1 MTMFKFILKRI
12 GYMFVTLWI
21 VSTITFMLIHAIPGD
36 PLAGMARKLPEQIRI
51 NFYDK
56 YGLNDTVVVQYGR
69 FMKNIVLHAD
79 LGESLA
85 YPGRKVTDVIKLHAP
100 VSGRLGIQAISMGFF
115 IGVSL
120 GILAAFNRGKWPD
133 YIVMFIAI
141 LGISV
146 PSFVMASL
154 LQYFFTV
161 KNMWLPTT
169 GWGEF
174 RHTILPSIALSFSS
188 IATYARYMRAN
199 TLDIIGQDYILTAK
213 SKGVTKLSLVW
224 KHVIRNAILPA
235 ITILGPQL
243 AGIFVGSFVIES
255 IFAIPGFGFN
265 FVSAVGD
272 RDYTMVMGQTV
283 FLCALVIVSY
293 VLVDIVYGLI
303 DPRIR
308 LTGEKR

>member
-1 MTMFKFILKRI
+1 MFKFILKRI
-12 GYMFVTLWI
+12 GYMFVTIWI
-21 VSTITFMLIHAIPGD
+21 VATITFMLIHAIPGD

-51 NFYDK
+51 NFYEK

-85 YPGRKVTDVIKLHAP
+85 YPGRKVTDVIKLHTP
-100 VSGRLGIQAISMGFF
+100 VSARLGIQAVGMGFF
-115 IGVSL
+115 LGVSL

-141 LGISV
+141 LGVSV
-146 PSFVMASL
+146 PNFVMASL

-161 KNMWLPTT
+161 QNMWLPTT

-174 RHTILPSIALSFSS
+174 RHTILPSIALSFGS
-188 IATYARYMRAN
+188 IAMYARYMRAN
-199 TLDIIGQDYILTAK
+199 TLDVIGQDYILTAK
-213 SKGVTKLSLVW
+213 SKGITKLSLVW
-224 KHVIRNAILPA
+224 NHVIRNAILPA

-243 AGIFVGSFVIES
+243 AGIFVGAFVIES
-255 IFAIPGFGFN
+255 IFAIPGLGFN
-265 FVSAVGD
+265 FVTAVGD
-272 RDYTMVMGQTV
+272 RDYTMVLGQTV
-283 FLCALVIVSY
+283 FICALVIVAY
-293 VLVDIVYGLI
+293 VLVDIVYGLV

>member
-1 MTMFKFILKRI
+1 MFKFILKRL

-21 VSTITFMLIHAIPGD
+21 VATITFMLIHAIPGD
-36 PLAGMARKLPEQIRI
+36 PLAGMARKLPEQIRA
-51 NFYDK
+51 NFMSK
-56 YGLNDTVVVQYGR
+56 YGLDQPVVVQYGR
-69 FMKNIVLHAD
+69 FMKNIVFHGD

-100 VSGRLGIQAISMGFF
+100 VSARLGIQAIAMGFF

-120 GILAAFNRGKWPD
+120 GIIAAFNRGRWPD
-133 YIVMFIAI
+133 YLVMFIAI
-141 LGISV
+141 LGISI
-146 PSFVMASL
+146 PSFVMAAL

-169 GWGEF
+169 GWGGFEY
-174 RHTILPSIALSFSS
+174 TILPSIALSFSS

-213 SKGVTKLSLVW
+213 SKGITKLSLVW

-243 AGIFVGSFVIES
+243 ANIFVGAFVIES
-255 IFAIPGFGFN
+255 IFSIPGFGYN
-265 FVSAVGD
+265 FVTSITD
-272 RDYTMVMGQTV
+272 RDFTMIMGQTV
-283 FLCALVIVSY
+283 FLCTLVIIAY
-293 VLVDIVYGLI
+293 VLVDILYGLI

>member
-1 MTMFKFILKRI
+1 MFKFILKRV

-21 VSTITFMLIHAIPGD
+21 VATITFMLIHAIPGD
-36 PLAGMARKLPEQIRI
+36 PLASMARKLPDQIRA
-51 NFYDK
+51 NFYAK
-56 YGLNDTVVVQYGR
+56 YGLDQPVVVQYGR
-69 FMKNIVLHAD
+69 FIKNIVLHAD

-85 YPGRKVTDVIKLHAP
+85 YQGRKVSDVIKNHAP
-100 VSGRLGIQAISMGFF
+100 ISARLGIQAVGMGFF

-120 GILAAFNRGKWPD
+120 GLIAAFNRGRWPD
-133 YIVMFIAI
+133 YLVMFIAI

-161 KNMWLPTT
+161 QNMWLPTT
-169 GWGEF
+169 GWGTF
-174 RHTILPSIALSFSS
+174 QHTILPSIALSFGS

-199 TLDIIGQDYILTAK
+199 TLDVIGQDYILTAK
-213 SKGVTKLSLVW
+213 SKGITKISLVW

-255 IFAIPGFGFN
+255 IFSIPGFGFN
-265 FVSAVGD
+265 FVTSIGD
-272 RDYTMVMGQTV
+272 RDYTMIMGQTV
-283 FLCALVIVSY
+283 FLCALVIIAY
-293 VLVDIVYGLI
+293 VLVDIVYGLV

>member
-1 MTMFKFILKRI
+1 MFKFILKRL

-21 VSTITFMLIHAIPGD
+21 VATITFMMIHAIPGD
-36 PLAGMARKLPEQIRI
+36 PLAGMARKLPAQIRA
-51 NFYDK
+51 NFYAK
-56 YGLNDTVVVQYGR
+56 YGLDQPVIVQYSR
-69 FMKNIVLHAD
+69 FMKNIVLHGD
-79 LGESLA
+79 LGESLT
-85 YPGRKVTDVIKLHAP
+85 YPGRKVSDVIKVHAP
-100 VSGRLGIQAISMGFF
+100 VSARLGLQAVSMGFL

-120 GILAAFNRGKWPD
+120 GILAAFNRGRWPD
-133 YIVMFIAI
+133 YLVMFIAI

-154 LQYFFTV
+154 LQWFFTV
-161 KNMWLPTT
+161 KYMWLPTT
-169 GWGEF
+169 GWGGFEY
-174 RHTILPSIALSFSS
+174 TILPSIALSFGS

-213 SKGVTKLSLVW
+213 SKGITRLSLVW

-243 AGIFVGSFVIES
+243 ANIFVGSFVIES
-255 IFAIPGFGFN
+255 IFSIPGFGFN
-265 FVSAVGD
+265 FVTAVTD
-272 RDYTMVMGQTV
+272 RDFTMIMGETV
-283 FLCALVIVSY
+283 FLCALLIVAFFI
-293 VLVDIVYGLI
+293 VDILYSLI

>member
-1 MTMFKFILKRI
+1 MLKFTLKRL

-21 VSTITFMLIHAIPGD
+21 VATITFMLIHAIPGD
-36 PLAGMARKLPEQIRI
+36 PLAGLARKLPEQIRA
-51 NFYDK
+51 NFYAK
-56 YGLNDTVVVQYGR
+56 YGLDQPVIVQYGR
-69 FMKNIVLHAD
+69 FMKNIVLHGD

-85 YPGRKVTDVIKLHAP
+85 YPGRQVSEVIKIHAP
-100 VSGRLGIQAISMGFF
+100 VSGRLGIQAIGMGFF

-120 GILAAFNRGKWPD
+120 GIIAAFNRGRWPD
-133 YIVMFIAI
+133 YIIMFIAI

-169 GWGEF
+169 GWGGFEY
-174 RHTILPSIALSFSS
+174 TILPSIALSFGS
-188 IATYARYMRAN
+188 IAVYARYMRAN

-213 SKGVTKLSLVW
+213 SKGITKLSLVW

-243 AGIFVGSFVIES
+243 ANIFVGSFIIES

-265 FVSAVGD
+265 FVSAVAD
-272 RDYTMVMGQTV
+272 RDFTMIMGETV
-283 FLCALVIVSY
+283 FLCALVIISY
-293 VLVDIVYGLI
+293 FVVDVVYGLI

>member
-1 MTMFKFILKRI
+1 MFKFILKRL

-21 VSTITFMLIHAIPGD
+21 VATITFMLIHAIPGD
-36 PLAGMARKLPEQIRI
+36 PLAGMARKLPEQIRA
-51 NFYDK
+51 NFMAK
-56 YGLNDTVVVQYGR
+56 YGLDQPVVVQYGR

-100 VSGRLGIQAISMGFF
+100 VSARLGIQAIAMGFF

-120 GILAAFNRGKWPD
+120 GIIAAFNRGRWPD
-133 YIVMFIAI
+133 YLVMFIAI
-141 LGISV
+141 LGISI
-146 PSFVMASL
+146 PNFVMAAL

-169 GWGEF
+169 GWGGFEY
-174 RHTILPSIALSFSS
+174 TILPSIALSFSS

-213 SKGVTKLSLVW
+213 SKGITKLSLVW

-243 AGIFVGSFVIES
+243 ANIFVGAFVIES
-255 IFAIPGFGFN
+255 IFSIPGFGFN
-265 FVSAVGD
+265 FVTSITD
-272 RDYTMVMGQTV
+272 RDFTMIMGQTV
-283 FLCALVIVSY
+283 FLCTLVIIAY
-293 VLVDIVYGLI
+293 VLVDILYGLI

>member
-1 MTMFKFILKRI
+1 MFKFILKRI
-12 GYMFVTLWI
+12 GYMFVTVWI
-21 VSTITFMLIHAIPGD
+21 IATITFMLVHAIPGD
-36 PLAGMARKLPEQIRI
+36 PLASAARKLPEQIRI
-51 NFYDK
+51 NFYEK

-69 FMKNIVLHAD
+69 FMKNMVLHAD

-85 YPGRKVTDVIKLHAP
+85 YPGRKVSDVIVNHAP
-100 VSGRLGIQAISMGFF
+100 VSARLGIQAISMGFLL
-115 IGVSL
+115 GVSL

-161 KNMWLPTT
+161 QNMWLPTT

-174 RHTILPSIALSFSS
+174 KHTILPSLALSFGS

-199 TLDIIGQDYILTAK
+199 TLDVIGQDYILTAK
-213 SKGVTKLSLVW
+213 SKGITKLSLVW
-224 KHVIRNAILPA
+224 NHVIRNSILPA
-235 ITILGPQL
+235 ITLLGPQL

-255 IFAIPGFGFN
+255 IFAIPGLGFN
-265 FVSAVGD
+265 FVSAIGD
-272 RDYTMVMGQTV
+272 RDYTMIMGQTV
-283 FLCALVIVSY
+283 FICTLVIIAY
-293 VLVDIVYGLI
+293 VLVDILYGLI

>member
-1 MTMFKFILKRI
+1 MFKFILKRL

-21 VSTITFMLIHAIPGD
+21 VATITFMLIHAIPGD
-36 PLAGMARKLPEQIRI
+36 PLAGMARKLPEQIRA
-51 NFYDK
+51 NFMAK
-56 YGLNDTVVVQYGR
+56 YGLDQPVVVQYGR
-69 FMKNIVLHAD
+69 FMKNIAFHGD

-100 VSGRLGIQAISMGFF
+100 VSARLGIQAIAMGFF

-120 GILAAFNRGKWPD
+120 GIIAAFNRGRWPD
-133 YIVMFIAI
+133 YLVMFIAI
-141 LGISV
+141 LGISI
-146 PSFVMASL
+146 PNFVMAAL

-169 GWGEF
+169 GWGGFEY
-174 RHTILPSIALSFSS
+174 TILPSIALSFSS

-213 SKGVTKLSLVW
+213 SKGITKLSLVW

-243 AGIFVGSFVIES
+243 ANIFVGAFVIES
-255 IFAIPGFGFN
+255 IFSIPGFGFN
-265 FVSAVGD
+265 FVTSITD
-272 RDYTMVMGQTV
+272 RDFTMIMGQTV
-283 FLCALVIVSY
+283 FLCTLVIIAY
-293 VLVDIVYGLI
+293 VLVDILYGLI

>member
-1 MTMFKFILKRI
+1 MLKFLLKRI
-12 GYMFVTLWI
+12 GYMFVTVWI
-21 VSTITFMLIHAIPGD
+21 VATITFMLIHAIPGD
-36 PLAGMARKLPEQIRI
+36 PLASAARKLPEQIRI
-51 NFYDK
+51 NFYEK
-56 YGLNDTVVVQYGR
+56 YGLNDTVIVQYGR
-69 FMKNIVLHAD
+69 FMKNIVLHGD

-85 YPGRKVTDVIKLHAP
+85 YPGRKVSDVIKLHAP
-100 VSGRLGIQAISMGFF
+100 VSARLGIQAVSMGFF
-115 IGVSL
+115 LGVSL

-161 KNMWLPTT
+161 QNMWLPTT
-169 GWGEF
+169 GWGGFE
-174 RHTILPSIALSFSS
+174 HTILPSIALSFGS

-199 TLDIIGQDYILTAK
+199 TLDVIGQDYILTAK
-213 SKGVTKLSLVW
+213 SKGITKLSLVW

-243 AGIFVGSFVIES
+243 AGIFVGAFVIES
-255 IFAIPGFGFN
+255 IFAIPGLGFN

-272 RDYTMVMGQTV
+272 RDYTMVLGQTV
-283 FLCALVIVSY
+283 FICTLVIISY
-293 VLVDIVYGLI
+293 VVVDIVYGLI

>member
-1 MTMFKFILKRI
+1 MFKFILKRI
-12 GYMFVTLWI
+12 GYMFVTVWI
-21 VSTITFMLIHAIPGD
+21 IATITFMLVHAIPGD
-36 PLAGMARKLPEQIRI
+36 PLASAARKLPEQIRI
-51 NFYDK
+51 NFYEK

-69 FMKNIVLHAD
+69 FMKNMVLHAD

-85 YPGRKVTDVIKLHAP
+85 YPGRKVSDVIINHAP
-100 VSGRLGIQAISMGFF
+100 VSARLGIQAISMGFLL
-115 IGVSL
+115 GVSL

-161 KNMWLPTT
+161 QNMWLPTT

-174 RHTILPSIALSFSS
+174 KHTILPSLALSFGS

-199 TLDIIGQDYILTAK
+199 TLDVIGQDYILTAK
-213 SKGVTKLSLVW
+213 SKGITKLSLVW
-224 KHVIRNAILPA
+224 NHVIRNSILPA
-235 ITILGPQL
+235 ITLLGPQL

-255 IFAIPGFGFN
+255 IFAIPGLGFN
-265 FVSAVGD
+265 FVSAIGD
-272 RDYTMVMGQTV
+272 RDYTMIMGQTV
-283 FLCALVIVSY
+283 FICTLVIIAY
-293 VLVDIVYGLI
+293 VLVDILYGLI

-308 LTGEKR
+308 LTGQKR

>member
-1 MTMFKFILKRI
+1 MFKFILKRL

-21 VSTITFMLIHAIPGD
+21 VATITFMLIHAIPGD
-36 PLAGMARKLPEQIRI
+36 PLASMARKLPEQIRM
-51 NFYDK
+51 NFYAK
-56 YGLNDTVVVQYGR
+56 YGLDQPVVVQYGR
-69 FMKNIVLHAD
+69 FMKNIVLHGD

-85 YPGRKVTDVIKLHAP
+85 YQGRKVTDVILLHAP
-100 VSGRLGIQAISMGFF
+100 VSARLGIQAISMGFF

-120 GILAAFNRGKWPD
+120 GIFAAFNRGRWPD

-161 KNMWLPTT
+161 QNMWLPTF
-169 GWGEF
+169 GWGKFE
-174 RHTILPSIALSFSS
+174 HTILPTIALSFGS

-199 TLDIIGQDYILTAK
+199 TLDVIGQDYILTAK
-213 SKGVTKLSLVW
+213 SKGITKLALVW

-255 IFAIPGFGFN
+255 IFSIPGFGFN
-265 FVSAVGD
+265 FVTSVGD
-272 RDYTMVMGQTV
+272 RDYTMIMGQTV
-283 FLCALVIVSY
+283 FLCSLVIIAY
-293 VLVDIVYGLI
+293 VLVDILYGLA

-308 LTGEKR
+308 LTKGKR

>member
-1 MTMFKFILKRI
+1 MFKFILKRL

-21 VSTITFMLIHAIPGD
+21 VATITFMLIHAIPGD
-36 PLAGMARKLPEQIRI
+36 PLAGMARKLPEQIRA
-51 NFYDK
+51 NFMAK
-56 YGLNDTVVVQYGR
+56 YGLDQPVVVQYGR
-69 FMKNIVLHAD
+69 FMKNIVFHGD

-100 VSGRLGIQAISMGFF
+100 VSARLGIQAIAMGFF

-120 GILAAFNRGKWPD
+120 GIIAAFNRGRWPD
-133 YIVMFIAI
+133 YLVMFIAI
-141 LGISV
+141 LGISI
-146 PSFVMASL
+146 PNFVMAAL

-169 GWGEF
+169 GWGGFEY
-174 RHTILPSIALSFSS
+174 TILPSIALSFSS

-213 SKGVTKLSLVW
+213 SKGITKLSLVW

-243 AGIFVGSFVIES
+243 ANIFVGAFVIES
-255 IFAIPGFGFN
+255 IFSIPGFGFN
-265 FVSAVGD
+265 FVTSITD
-272 RDYTMVMGQTV
+272 RDFTMIMGQTV
-283 FLCALVIVSY
+283 FLCTLVIIAY
-293 VLVDIVYGLI
+293 VLVDILYGLI